1 MPRFR
6 ADRLPPAIAAR
17 IVPSLGNGCVRVFGN
32 ETVSF
37 NVVKKIK
44 TTKHKSKW
52 RAKPTVVNGI
62 RFASMAEARAYE
74 SLLAIH
80 GRNLRCHPRFPL
92 LSIEPDD
99 KGRSLVFTPDFV
111 IVKDGRMER
120 AIEYKPVSSHVRSR
134 DYEIRRRAFEASYGI
149 KVEEI
154 H

>member
-1 MPRFR
+1 MPRYA
-6 ADRLPPAIAAR
+6 ADRLPPQIAKKVRDLGFGDQIRPANR
-17 IVPSLGNGCVRVFGN
+17 PATVRPPSGIRP
-32 ETVSF
+32 
-37 NVVKKIK
+37 
-44 TTKHKSKW
+44 SKW

-74 SLLAIH
+74 SLVAIH
-80 GRNLRCHPRFPL
+80 GRALRCHPRFPL
-92 LSIEPDD
+92 LAIDPDD

-111 IVKDGRMER
+111 VVKDGRMER
-120 AIEYKPVSSHVRSR
+120 AIEYKPARSQARSR